1 MPFDIATLKDKLDA
15 QQFAD
20 LSAFVA
26 EQTTRAET
34 AQGKAR
40 TAANQ
45 SNEASTQIKA
55 EREKLKTDL
64 ALALDKLGIDSAD
77 QLASLTDAKGQAEAL
92 KQYEVQLKRAQRER
106 DEFKASLADMQS
118 SVTASRREAAIAA
131 AMASQPFLDA
141 DLARDFISARIVQ
154 EGNEFVFNAGTAT
167 APKHMPVTDGAAWMA
182 ATKPILMPPAGNGAT
197 GSGFRASQSGAPPDP
212 PAGPGLDPAAIYASR
227 QPQAP
232 AVPK

>member
-1 MPFDIATLKDKLDA
+1 MPFDIASLKDKLDA
-15 QQFAD
+15 QQYAD

-34 AQGKAR
+34 AEAKAAKATKESTDGR
-40 TAANQ
+40 TKV
-45 SNEASTQIKA
+45 KA
-55 EREKLKTDL
+55 ESEKLKTDL

-77 QLASLTDAKGQAEAL
+77 QLADLSDAKGQAEAL

-106 DEFKASLADMQS
+106 DEFKASLTDMQG
-118 SVTASRREAAIAA
+118 SVTASKREAAIAQ

-154 EGNEFVFNAGTAT
+154 EGNDFVFNAGSAT
-167 APKHMPVTDGAAWMA
+167 APKHMPMTDGAAWIA

-197 GSGFRASQSGAPPDP
+197 GSGFKAGMGAPGAPA
-212 PAGPGLDPAAIYASR
+212 AGPGLDPAAIYASR
-227 QPQAP
+227 LPQA
-232 AVPK
+232 AVATK

>member
-1 MPFDIATLKDKLDA
+1 MPFDIASLKDKLDA

-34 AQGKAR
+34 AEGKAR
-40 TAANQ
+40 AATKE
-45 SNEASTQIKA
+45 SIDGRTKIKA
-55 EREKLKTDL
+55 ENEKFKTDL

-77 QLASLTDAKGQAEAL
+77 QLADLTDAKGQAEAL

-106 DEFKASLADMQS
+106 DEFKASLTDMQG
-118 SVTASRREAAIAA
+118 SVTASKREAAIAA

-154 EGNEFVFNAGTAT
+154 EGNDFVFNAGTAT
-167 APKHMPVTDGAAWMA
+167 EPKHMPMKDGAAWMA
-182 ATKPILMPPAGNGAT
+182 ATKPLLMPPAGNGAT
-197 GSGFRASQSGAPPDP
+197 GSGFKAGMGGTP
-212 PAGPGLDPAAIYASR
+212 PASGPGLDPAAIYASR
-227 QPQAP
+227 LPQAP
-232 AVPK
+232 AAAK